1 MKLLA
6 VDGNSIM
13 NRAFY
18 GIKLLTTKD
27 GFYTNAVYGFMTML
41 LSIMAEVEPDTA
53 VFAFDMHAPTFRHNM
68 YAEYKAGRHA
78 TPPELIAQF
87 PLIKELLTDL
97 GYTVLESEGYE
108 ADDIL
113 GTLARDCEE
122 DGDLCVIATGDR
134 DSLQLITDKTTVR
147 LATTKMGRPEST
159 LMDEAAVM
167 EKYGVPPKA
176 LIDVKALM
184 GDSSDNIPGVPG
196 VGEKTALALISRY
209 GSIDYIYE
217 HLDELDIKPGVR
229 TKLEAGRD
237 SAYQSRTL
245 GTIVKDAPVPH
256 DVSDYA
262 RRAPDEGAAAALLAR
277 LEMYKMITKLG
288 LDPAKI
294 PAAEQSGPKAAAPL
308 PCKTVDAE
316 GMARFAAEHGDFGVL
331 AAAEGDDITA
341 LCLTAEDGAVFC
353 ENDGMFFDAAL
364 MGALSSPAK
373 KRTDDLKL
381 LSRWAIARGGGA
393 EGFAMDT
400 GLAGYILNVIATDYS
415 TNRLAM
421 EYGAAKRELSGEFDG
436 RGALSEDAAV
446 FDSLCAKL
454 SEKIEQNGQD
464 FLLHEIELPL
474 AGTLA
479 AMELRGFELDADGL
493 REYGAEL
500 SAEIERLEQSVYELV
515 GEKFN
520 ILSPKQLGEVL
531 FEHLGLPAKKK
542 TKSGWSTDAE
552 ALEALRP
559 YHPAVDAI
567 LDYRKYTKL
576 RSTYVDGLL
585 GALAPDGRVHTR
597 FNQKE
602 TRTGRISSLE
612 PNLQNIPIRTE
623 LGSRL
628 RGFFRA
634 REGAVLVD
642 ADYSQIELR
651 VLAHI
656 ANDEKM
662 RAAFTDGVDIHR
674 RTAAQIFG
682 LPEEFVTPQLRSR
695 AKAVNF
701 GIVYGIGAFSLANNT
716 GVTTAE
722 AKQYIE
728 SYLSTYSGVDSYM
741 KRAIEDAKRLGYA
754 ETISGRRRALPELAS
769 ANHNLRAFGERVAR
783 NMPIQGAAADII
795 KLAMV
800 RVERRLAAE
809 GLDARLIL
817 QVHDEL
823 IVEAARSD
831 AERAAAVLKDEMEHA
846 MALSVPLVADVG
858 MGETWLE
865 AH

>member
-6 VDGNSIM
+6 VDSNSIM

-27 GFYTNAVYGFMTML
+27 GFYTNAVYGFMSML
-41 LSIMAEVEPDTA
+41 LSIISEVGPDAA
-53 VFAFDMHAPTFRHNM
+53 VFAFDVHAPTFRHGM
-68 YAEYKAGRHA
+68 FPEYKAGRHA
-78 TPPELIAQF
+78 TPPELLAQF
-87 PLIKELLTDL
+87 PLIKELLADL
-97 GYTVLESEGYE
+97 GYPILEVPGYE

-122 DGDLCVIATGDR
+122 DGDDCVIATGDR
-134 DSLQLITDKTTVR
+134 DSLQLITEKTTVR
-147 LATTKMGRPEST
+147 LAATKMGRPET
-159 LMDEAAVM
+159 TMMDVPAVA
-167 EKYGVPPKA
+167 EKYGVAPGQ

-196 VGEKTALALISRY
+196 IGEKTALALISQY
-209 GSIDYIYE
+209 GSLNYIYDN
-217 HLDELDIKPGVR
+217 LDSLDVR
-229 TKLEAGRD
+229 DSVRAKLSAGRD
-237 SAYQSRTL
+237 SAFLSRTL
-245 GTIVKDAPVPH
+245 GTIVKDAPIPH
-256 DVSDYA
+256 DVKDYA
-262 RRAPDEGAAAALLAR
+262 RREPDEGAAALLLSK
-277 LEMYKMITKLG
+277 LEMYKMIERLG

-294 PAAEQSGPKAAAPL
+294 PAPAEKRAEKAPPL
-308 PCKTVDAE
+308 RFTAVEPEELA
-316 GMARFAAEHGDFGVL
+316 GFAAGHDSFGVL
-331 AAAEGDDITA
+331 ADTEGDDVRAVCLVSGEEAA
-341 LCLTAEDGAVFC
+341 LCENTGLGFDGA
-353 ENDGMFFDAAL
+353 L
-364 MGALSSPAK
+364 MRALSGGERK
-373 KRTDDLKL
+373 QTDDLKL
-381 LSRWAIARGGGA
+381 LSRWAYSRGGKTA
-393 EGFAMDT
+393 SFDMDT
-400 GLAGYILNVIATDYS
+400 GLAGYILNVTATDYS
-415 TNRLAM
+415 AGRLAL
-421 EYGAAKRELSGEFDG
+421 EYGAEKREPLGAPSGEVCD
-436 RGALSEDAAV
+436 RAAV
-446 FDSLCAKL
+446 FGSLCEKL

-464 FLLHEIELPL
+464 FLLREIELPL

-479 AMELRGFELDADGL
+479 AMELAGFEIDPDGL
-493 REYGAEL
+493 RGYGEEL
-500 SAEIERLEQSVYELV
+500 SAEIEKLEASIYELA
-515 GEKFN
+515 GERFN

-531 FEHLGLPAKKK
+531 FEHLGLPTKKK
-542 TKSGWSTDAE
+542 TKSGYATDAKV
-552 ALEALRP
+552 LEELRG
-559 YHPAVDAI
+559 YHPVVDAI
-567 LDYRKYTKL
+567 LDYRKLTKL

-585 GALAPDGRVHTR
+585 AALAPDGRVHTR

-634 REGAVLVD
+634 REGCLLVD

-662 RAAFTDGVDIHR
+662 REAFTEGVDIHR
-674 RTAAQIFG
+674 RTASQIFG

-722 AKQYIE
+722 AKKYID
-728 SYLSTYSGVDSYM
+728 SYLATYSGVDAYM

-769 ANHNLRAFGERVAR
+769 ANRNLRAFGERVAR

-800 RVERRLAAE
+800 RVEKRLAAE
-809 GLDARLIL
+809 GLSARLIM

-823 IVEAARSD
+823 IVEAAEAD
-831 AERAAAVLKDEMEHA
+831 AEKAAAVLKEEMEGA
-846 MALSVPLVADVG
+846 MKLSVPLVAEVG
-858 MGETWLE
+858 MGKTWLE